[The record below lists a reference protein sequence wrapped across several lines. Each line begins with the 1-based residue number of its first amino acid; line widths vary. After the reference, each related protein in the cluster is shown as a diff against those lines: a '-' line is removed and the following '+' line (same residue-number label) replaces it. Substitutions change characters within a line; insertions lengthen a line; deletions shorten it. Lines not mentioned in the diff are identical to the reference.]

1 MDGLKARCGH
11 RSAHVTCPTTTH
23 RRLTSLATDS
33 DEPRCKVL
41 HTWKDPGAYS
51 HACPFAAKTDGAF
64 QEFRQELQ
72 AAETKDKKYT
82 KRKTVLKKIVANIT
96 MGNDSACGGAVSALR
111 LTMGFC
117 LQCRLCSLTLC
128 NVWGHRYW
136 RSRRVRL
143 RVLSSACVPS
153 PGHFASGLPLSH

>member
-1 MDGLKARCGH
+1 MRIFV
-11 RSAHVTCPTTTH
+11 RSCDLSDDHTH
-23 RRLTSLATDS
+23 RRLTTLAADS

-41 HTWKDPGAYS
+41 HTWKDPGPHNHLY
-51 HACPFAAKTDGAF
+51 PFAAKTDGEF

-96 MGNDSACGGAVSALR
+96 MGNDSACGDAVSALM
-111 LTMGFC
+111 LTVEFC
-117 LQCRLCSLTLC
+117 LQCQLCSPTLC
-128 NVWGHRYW
+128 NVWGPHYW

-143 RVLSSACVPS
+143 RVLSSARVPS
-153 PGHFASGLPLSH
+153 PGHFSSGLPLSH